1 MRGLL
6 GEMVGVA
13 FGPGNN
19 TGLSRDVLLLD
30 IRWRWG
36 TFENVELVTW
46 NIIESGDRNT
56 EVLR

>member
-13 FGPGNN
+13 FSPGNN

-30 IRWRWG
+30 IRWRWS
-36 TFENVELVTW
+36 TFENVELVIW
-46 NIIESGDRNT
+46 NTVEGRDRNA